1 MDKLDTMLKEIR
13 DSRQAIENRLDMIT
27 TDMNIMK
34 DDQAKL
40 SDRLKQ
46 TESTVADILPTH
58 NDNKNAIAKLQQQM
72 DALQERIEDAEGHS
86 QHNKILIIG
95 LPEGKEGNDPT
106 RYIET
111 WLQSIA
117 KDKLLIH
124 FVVERAH
131 RIPGRK
137 PISGAPARHVIAQIL
152 NYRDRD
158 VTLQVARELDP
169 IIIDNARISLY
180 PDYTMTVQ
188 KRRASFQIIKQ
199 RLRKMEIKYAILFP
213 AKLRITHNQKMHFF
227 DSPDLVSTWLDKN
240 IPYSRAVEQNN
251 GHHAGQL
258 RQHRRDKRNKDQLSR
273 KRTGPTQRQA
283 LEEQNNALQ
292 TAGSQRGMNSSPCR
306 TASSLDSNAASDSE
320 GSMVLF
326 PDITPQLARDF

>member
-1 MDKLDTMLKEIR
+1 MDKLDTILKEIR
-13 DSRQAIENRLDMIT
+13 DSRKAIENRLVMIT
-27 TDMNIMK
+27 TGMNIMK

-46 TESTVADILPTH
+46 TESTVADIPPTH

-72 DALQERIEDAEGHS
+72 EALQERIEDAEGRS
-86 QHNKILIIG
+86 RRNNIRIIR

-124 FVVERAH
+124 FVVERAQS
-131 RIPGRK
+131 IPGRK
-137 PISGAPARHVIAQIL
+137 PIPGAPARPVITRIL

-158 VTLQVARELDP
+158 VALQVARELDP

-180 PDYTMTVQ
+180 PDYTLAVQ
-188 KRRASFQIIKQ
+188 KHRASFQIIKQ
-199 RLRKMEIKYAILFP
+199 RLRKMEIKYALLFP
-213 AKLRITHNQKMHFF
+213 TKLRITHNQKTHFF
-227 DSPDLVSTWLDKN
+227 DSPDLVSTWLDEN
-240 IPYSRAVEQNN
+240 FPYSRAVDQNN

-258 RQHRRDKRNKDQLSR
+258 PQLRRNKRNKAQTLR
-273 KRTGPTQRQA
+273 KRTGPTLRQA
-283 LEEQNNALQ
+283 LEGQNNTLQ
-292 TAGSQRGMNSSPCR
+292 TAGSLREMSSSPCR
-306 TASSLDSNAASDSE
+306 TASSIDSIAASDLE
-320 GSMVLF
+320 GSMALF